1 MYREIKSR
9 CTYIQ
14 YKSLIDSQN
23 TQREPDMRMCLKRL
37 CVIASS
43 DRIDKNPTCDMLLRT
58 GVKMTWLCLI
68 LNLLVINV
76 GSASSCFD
84 AKFTENPQDTV
95 PVFQW
100 GRNSLERR
108 TEFYSHWNLNHSPME
123 EDGAETRILT
133 FFVDGKERMFFLG
146 KYYEDMQI
154 NTVGSLMLKVE
165 VLYRLRSFSELSCIE
180 ATANISTTTTIVTT
194 TTNTTTTSIAPINN
208 TSQSDNV
215 IPLVVGA
222 FAGGNV

>member
-1 MYREIKSR
+1 
-9 CTYIQ
+9 
-14 YKSLIDSQN
+14 
-23 TQREPDMRMCLKRL
+23 
-37 CVIASS
+37 
-43 DRIDKNPTCDMLLRT
+43 
-58 GVKMTWLCLI
+58 
-68 LNLLVINV
+68 
-76 GSASSCFD
+76 
-84 AKFTENPQDTV
+84 
-95 PVFQW
+95 
-100 GRNSLERR
+100 
-108 TEFYSHWNLNHSPME
+108 ME

-165 VLYRLRSFSELSCIE
+165 VLYRLRSFSELSSIE

>member
-1 MYREIKSR
+1 MLVR
-9 CTYIQ
+9 Q
-14 YKSLIDSQN
+14 
-23 TQREPDMRMCLKRL
+23 
-37 CVIASS
+37 VAASMQS
-43 DRIDKNPTCDMLLRT
+43 LLRILKT
-58 GVKMTWLCLI
+58 LFQCSSEVETHWRGELSFTHTETLITVQWKKM
-68 LNLLVINV
+68 VQ
-76 GSASSCFD
+76 
-84 AKFTENPQDTV
+84 KP
-95 PVFQW
+95 
-100 GRNSLERR
+100 
-108 TEFYSHWNLNHSPME
+108 EFVHS
-123 EDGAETRILT
+123 LT